1 MTARARSRYAD
12 SQQLSDDAVADISR
26 MVEEELQ
33 SIDFVHPV
41 DFEIFAERLA
51 RAPRRAA
58 LMIALGTLFEPLP
71 LLHFALSLVDAHQDP
86 DGRTALLSGF
96 ASHVAPYLGEPSL
109 AQVGSFVEA
118 WLDER
123 LDAHVRRG
131 GRFHDF
137 PALAYVAPAF
147 GARCASRD
155 GDDRVRVARA
165 LDRRVTRCRP
175 RAADACGRFGDGE
188 ARETRRHRTAPPPGI
203 DRDDGGSWPRL
214 RSTGSP
220 RVDGFGSARIDR
232 SAGHSRRRSERCGNA
247 RRLQTQGVRRP
258 SALVASRPS

>member
-1 MTARARSRYAD
+1 MAPSEARFWLFAMTGFTTARARSRYAD

-41 DFEIFAERLA
+41 DFQIFAERLA

-137 PALAYVAPAF
+137 PALAYVAPALRRSALA
-147 GARCASRD
+147 ARVVTAMIACEWQGHWTVGLHDAVLAQPTLAD
-155 GDDRVRVARA
+155 VLATAKRA
-165 LDRRVTRCRP
+165 KLVVTGP
-175 RAADACGRFGDGE
+175 R
-188 ARETRRHRTAPPPGI
+188 
-203 DRDDGGSWPRL
+203 RL
-214 RSTGSP
+214 R
-220 RVDGFGSARIDR
+220 
-232 SAGHSRRRSERCGNA
+232 E
-247 RRLQTQGVRRP
+247 
-258 SALVASRPS
+258 